1 MRLRQRKSRAALT
14 VTLAAACGRERG
26 VLSTRRRLE
35 SNPFTSDV
43 TGSRRVP
50 GASEERPV
58 EPASCGSSGRPRLFS
73 SPSA

>member
-26 VLSTRRRLE
+26 VLSSRRRRE

-43 TGSRRVP
+43 TGSRRVR

-58 EPASCGSSGRPRLFS
+58 EPASCGSSGRQRLFS

>member
-26 VLSTRRRLE
+26 VLSSRRRRE

-58 EPASCGSSGRPRLFS
+58 EPASCVRQRLFS
-73 SPSA
+73 SPSP